1 LSRAAWLHRCHL
13 HYWGDIDTHG
23 FAILAQLRHHFPHA
37 SSFLMDRGTL
47 LAHRA
52 FWSGE
57 SAPRR
62 DDLSAL
68 TVAEAALYDELRFDR
83 IQPGLR
89 LEQERIGYGWLT
101 DHLRQRFATP
111 EA

>member
-1 LSRAAWLHRCHL
+1 
-13 HYWGDIDTHG
+13 
-23 FAILAQLRHHFPHA
+23 
-37 SSFLMDRGTL
+37 MDRGTL
-47 LAHRA
+47 LAHRS

-68 TVAEAALYDELRFDR
+68 TVAEAALYEEIRFDR